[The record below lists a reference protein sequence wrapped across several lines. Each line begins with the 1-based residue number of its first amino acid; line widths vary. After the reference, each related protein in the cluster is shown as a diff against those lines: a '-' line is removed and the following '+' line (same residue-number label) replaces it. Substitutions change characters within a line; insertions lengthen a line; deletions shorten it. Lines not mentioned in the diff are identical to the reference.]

1 MLHFILEL
9 LQNIV
14 WSNMI
19 REISD
24 IDKVTTSECIHHRVL
39 LLVCE
44 LIQHRW
50 KRWHLVMIA
59 LRYFLYKKINVRL
72 NAMRKKFTSV
82 FNLCKID
89 YELTYPFWWWRV
101 LLSATP
107 ELLKFEDISWLR
119 PWSLDMLA
127 ESLCYGMNF
136 DPYPE
141 EFIGWSAY
149 ATLIL
154 NFKMKSK

>member
-1 MLHFILEL
+1 
-9 LQNIV
+9 
-14 WSNMI
+14 
-19 REISD
+19 
-24 IDKVTTSECIHHRVL
+24 
-39 LLVCE
+39 
-44 LIQHRW
+44 
-50 KRWHLVMIA
+50 
-59 LRYFLYKKINVRL
+59 
-72 NAMRKKFTSV
+72 MRKKFTSV

-154 NFKMKSK
+154 ILKWNQNKLYNISFI